1 MGAAQS
7 ELSMDEILASIRR
20 IIHEEEE
27 TKQPVRPNGENTVV
41 LSEERAAQAA
51 AGSQPTTPD
60 QDESEADLETV
71 AAALEAA
78 ETAAESADSG
88 KVEPTIAAAA
98 LAPIVS
104 EPLAAVTDGEPLHTE
119 QPFEA
124 ISPEKLA
131 STPEP
136 DTDQAPAAVSPPVSE
151 AAQPIEDDTP
161 MPATQPASQSPSKVE
176 PQGTSPTLVGEQ
188 QSQNVAA
195 AFASLKQHV
204 QVTQQG
210 GKTLEDMVAQ
220 MIQPMLKAWLN
231 EHLPGIVERKV
242 EEEVR
247 RLSDR

>member
-27 TKQPVRPNGENTVV
+27 TKQPVRPSGENTVV
-41 LSEERAAQAA
+41 LSEERAAQA
-51 AGSQPTTPD
+51 
-60 QDESEADLETV
+60 EADGNP
-71 AAALEAA
+71 EAA
-78 ETAAESADSG
+78 EPTAEELADLRDVAAS
-88 KVEPTIAAAA
+88 VEALAAAA
-98 LAPIVS
+98 PVDDEPAATVS
-104 EPLAAVTDGEPLHTE
+104 LPPVPEEAVAEVTNDAPLHPE

-124 ISPEKLA
+124 LSPATMTTKHVDA
-131 STPEP
+131 EP
-136 DTDQAPAAVSPPVSE
+136 AQQVEAEPIAPAPAAPAPE
-151 AAQPIEDDTP
+151 LQEDLPP
-161 MPATQPASQSPSKVE
+161 MPATQPAAQSTESITTPAAS
-176 PQGTSPTLVGEQ
+176 TLVNEQ

-195 AFASLKQHV
+195 AFSSLKQHV

-231 EHLPGIVERKV
+231 EHLPAIVERKV